1 MSLPGRER
9 ATSLVVST
17 IGMFILLLFNERE
30 SITVAEIADV
40 LQIDEQTVFKNL
52 ACLFQP
58 KYKILS
64 LEKQTATAEDST
76 GDVKMIDTSSA
87 A

>member
-30 SITVAEIADV
+30 SITVAEIADA